1 MEKIVVGISEGKTAR
16 PGQILISYAL
26 GSCVGICLYDVKN
39 RIAGMAH
46 IILPD
51 RSYAVGQENGY
62 KFATDGSRKLIEEMC
77 RQGAH
82 RRYLM
87 AKIAGGAKMFGT
99 AENEW
104 DIGARNVQSVKQAL
118 SEERIHLAA
127 EDTGNSYGRTITF
140 SAEDGILEVRTVR
153 HPVKRL

>member
-1 MEKIVVGISEGKTAR
+1 
-16 PGQILISYAL
+16 
-26 GSCVGICLYDVKN
+26 
-39 RIAGMAH
+39 
-46 IILPD
+46 
-51 RSYAVGQENGY
+51 
-62 KFATDGSRKLIEEMC
+62 
-77 RQGAH
+77 
-82 RRYLM
+82 
-87 AKIAGGAKMFGT
+87 MFGT

>member
-1 MEKIVVGISEGKTAR
+1 MEKIIVGISEGKTAR
-16 PGQILISYAL
+16 PGQVLISYAL
-26 GSCVGICLYDVKN
+26 GSCVGVCLYDVKN

-51 RSYAVGQENGY
+51 RTYAVGQGNGY
-62 KFATDGSRKLIEEMC
+62 KFAADGSRKLIEEMC
-77 RQGAH
+77 RQGAQ
-82 RRYLM
+82 RRYLT
-87 AKIAGGAKMFGT
+87 AKIAGGARMFST

-104 DIGARNVQSVKQAL
+104 DIGERNVRSVKQAL

-127 EDTGNSYGRTITF
+127 EDTGKNYGRTITF